1 MRPTLR
7 LACVLAAVMLAMPA
21 VARAGPDQDA
31 QNPQPARPRKPLSIG
46 LRAYGIVDFNTL
58 AAKESFEAVLGTP
71 KLKAYG
77 GGVEVDIWKNIF
89 VRVAGTRA
97 RETGS
102 RVFVS
107 GGDVFQLGIPLTVTM
122 TPIEAGGGWRF
133 RSKSGRLTPYAG
145 ISYLSMGYVEESE
158 FAEAG
163 ENTSERFTGQAVFG
177 GFELGILKWLT
188 AAAEAQ
194 YRRVPDA
201 LGAGGASKE
210 FNETD
215 LGGFAAR
222 VTIGIRTKR

>member
-7 LACVLAAVMLAMPA
+7 LACMVAAGVLVLPA
-21 VARAGPDQDA
+21 IAGAGPDQDA
-31 QNPQPARPRKPLSIG
+31 PNAPPRKPLSIG

-58 AAKESFEAVLGTP
+58 AAKQSFEAVLGTS
-71 KLKAYG
+71 KLKMFG
-77 GGVEVDIWKNIF
+77 GGAELDIWKNIF

-97 RETGS
+97 RETGT

-107 GGDVFQLGIPLTVTM
+107 GSEVFKLGIPLTVTM

-133 RSKSGRLTPYAG
+133 VTKSGRLTPYAG
-145 ISYLSMGYVEESE
+145 VSYLSLGYSEVSE

-177 GFELGILKWLT
+177 GAEFRIWKWFI
-188 AAAEAQ
+188 AAGEAQ
-194 YRRVPDA
+194 YRRVPKA
-201 LGAGGASKE
+201 LGAGGVSKD

-215 LGGFAAR
+215 LGGFTAR
-222 VTIGIRTKR
+222 IAIGIRTKK